1 MAVHMTNSFML
12 GSCSKNRWCRKP
24 GKSNHALAASSVAL
38 QNRSGRSCSRYLP
51 HTSLGILP
59 NGKSSKNVHLDNKEG
74 RLGHKTLV
82 AKPLPTDDA
91 MSKQFYIAKAVDNGA
106 CDEPRQEQANEET
119 LQMKTQYVFAN
130 CPPLVVAHETDIFS
144 IAVTPNSVI
153 SGSGASTLRI
163 HSTTTPDFPI
173 AQSIDVA
180 HKLGCHHV
188 TTAKGGSG
196 QVACS
201 AGFGGEVNVWRRS
214 EAGDW
219 TLDTTLRPSD
229 LIAGNK
235 GGAPGT
241 QEGAP
246 AAAITKTDKTTD
258 AWALALSKNEQYLA
272 YTTHDGR
279 VGVWDLQARAQLLV
293 YSSHNRATSSF
304 AMAVDL
310 SQDGKYTAAGYQ
322 SGSVNVFNNDQSK
335 LVYTLPGL
343 AKPVRAVAFSPL
355 GKRLAAG
362 GDAGVISLY
371 DMKHGEPVGNLTPPG
386 STTSSSAVW
395 VMSLDFSASGE
406 YLLAGYMDG
415 KVRVWNVEL
424 GTCVAT
430 NGETEMSALWS
441 VKWLPPKSERP
452 GADTESFCT
461 AGADRRLTFYREAG
475 SNPII

>member
-1 MAVHMTNSFML
+1 
-12 GSCSKNRWCRKP
+12 
-24 GKSNHALAASSVAL
+24 
-38 QNRSGRSCSRYLP
+38 
-51 HTSLGILP
+51 
-59 NGKSSKNVHLDNKEG
+59 
-74 RLGHKTLV
+74 
-82 AKPLPTDDA
+82 
-91 MSKQFYIAKAVDNGA
+91 MSKQYYIAKAVDNGA
-106 CDEPRQEQANEET
+106 EQHTVYQSAVDYYG
-119 LQMKTQYVFAN
+119 LAQ
-130 CPPLVVAHETDIFS
+130 PTDIFS
-144 IAVTPNSVI
+144 ITVTPTSVI
-153 SGSGASTLRI
+153 SGSGASTLRV
-163 HSTTTPDFPI
+163 HSMTTAEYPI
-173 AQSIDVA
+173 AQSIDGA

-188 TTAKGGSG
+188 TTAKGSPG

-201 AGFGGEVNVWRRS
+201 AGFGGEVNVWRRI

-219 TLDTTLRPSD
+219 ALDTTLRPSD
-229 LIAGNK
+229 LVK
-235 GGAPGT
+235 GGT
-241 QEGAP
+241 TAP
-246 AAAITKTDKTTD
+246 AEGEDGAAEAKTEKTTD

-279 VGVWDLQARAQLLV
+279 VGVWDLQAKAQLLV
-293 YSSHNRATSSF
+293 YSAHNRATSSF

-362 GDAGVISLY
+362 GDSGVISLY

-430 NGETEMSALWS
+430 NGETEMSAIWS

>member
-1 MAVHMTNSFML
+1 MT
-12 GSCSKNRWCRKP
+12 
-24 GKSNHALAASSVAL
+24 
-38 QNRSGRSCSRYLP
+38 
-51 HTSLGILP
+51 
-59 NGKSSKNVHLDNKEG
+59 
-74 RLGHKTLV
+74 
-82 AKPLPTDDA
+82 PT
-91 MSKQFYIAKAVDNGA
+91 
-106 CDEPRQEQANEET
+106 
-119 LQMKTQYVFAN
+119 
-130 CPPLVVAHETDIFS
+130 
-144 IAVTPNSVI
+144 SVI
-153 SGSGASTLRI
+153 SGSGASTLRV
-163 HSTTTPDFPI
+163 HSTATAEFPI
-173 AQSIDVA
+173 AQSVDGA

-188 TTAKGGSG
+188 ATAKGGAG
-196 QVACS
+196 RVACS
-201 AGFGGEVNVWRRS
+201 AGFGGEVKVWRCS

-219 TLDTTLRPSD
+219 TLGTTLRPSD
-229 LIAGNK
+229 LVAAGAA
-235 GGAPGT
+235 GGDD
-241 QEGAP
+241 EGG
-246 AAAITKTDKTTD
+246 KTDKTTD
-258 AWALALSKNEQYLA
+258 AWALALSNNEQYLA

-279 VGVWDLQARAQLLV
+279 VGVWDLQAGKRLLV
-293 YSSHNRATSSF
+293 YSANNRATSSF

-322 SGSVNVFNNDQSK
+322 GGAVNVFNNDQSK

-343 AKPVRAVAFSPL
+343 AKPIRAVAFSPL

-386 STTSSSAVW
+386 STTSSSQVW

-430 NGETEMSALWS
+430 NGETDMSALWC
-441 VKWLPPKSERP
+441 VRWLPPKTERP

-475 SNPII
+475 SNPIL

>member
-1 MAVHMTNSFML
+1 MT
-12 GSCSKNRWCRKP
+12 
-24 GKSNHALAASSVAL
+24 
-38 QNRSGRSCSRYLP
+38 
-51 HTSLGILP
+51 
-59 NGKSSKNVHLDNKEG
+59 
-74 RLGHKTLV
+74 
-82 AKPLPTDDA
+82 
-91 MSKQFYIAKAVDNGA
+91 
-106 CDEPRQEQANEET
+106 
-119 LQMKTQYVFAN
+119 
-130 CPPLVVAHETDIFS
+130 AHETDIFS
-144 IAVTPNSVI
+144 IAVTPTTVI
-153 SGSGASTLRI
+153 SGSGASTLRF
-163 HSTTTPDFPI
+163 HSTAGADFPI
-173 AQSIDVA
+173 TQSIDGA

-188 TTAKGGSG
+188 ATAKGGAG
-196 QVACS
+196 KIACS
-201 AGFGGEVNVWRRS
+201 AGFGGDVKIWRLG

-219 TLDTTLRPSD
+219 VLDSHLRPKD
-229 LIAGNK
+229 LVGRGDK
-235 GGAPGT
+235 GDKGDGT
-241 QEGAP
+241 EEGES
-246 AAAITKTDKTTD
+246 TDEPDKSKKTTD
-258 AWALALSKNEQYLA
+258 AWALALSHDEKYMA

-279 VGVWDLQARAQLLV
+279 VGVWDVEGKERLLV
-293 YSSHNRATSSF
+293 YSTHNRATSSF

-322 SGSVNVFNNDQSK
+322 NGSVNVFNNDQSK

-386 STTSSSAVW
+386 ATASSPSVW

-415 KVRVWNVEL
+415 KVRVWNIEL

-430 NGETEMSALWS
+430 NGETEMKALWT

-452 GADTESFCT
+452 GADTESFCI
-461 AGADRRLTFYREAG
+461 AGADRSLSFYREAG

>member
-1 MAVHMTNSFML
+1 
-12 GSCSKNRWCRKP
+12 
-24 GKSNHALAASSVAL
+24 
-38 QNRSGRSCSRYLP
+38 
-51 HTSLGILP
+51 
-59 NGKSSKNVHLDNKEG
+59 
-74 RLGHKTLV
+74 
-82 AKPLPTDDA
+82 
-91 MSKQFYIAKAVDNGA
+91 MSKQYYIAKAVDN
-106 CDEPRQEQANEET
+106 
-119 LQMKTQYVFAN
+119 
-130 CPPLVVAHETDIFS
+130 AHETDIFS
-144 IAVTPNSVI
+144 IAVTPTSVI

-163 HSTTTPDFPI
+163 HSTTTPEFAI
-173 AQSIDVA
+173 AQSINGA

-188 TTAKGGSG
+188 TTAKGSSG
-196 QVACS
+196 TVACS

-219 TLDTTLRPSD
+219 TLDTVLRPSD
-229 LIAGNK
+229 LVG
-235 GGAPGT
+235 GGAR
-241 QEGAP
+241 EDVASGA
-246 AAAITKTDKTTD
+246 ATKASDKTTD
-258 AWALALSKNEQYLA
+258 AWALALSKSEQYLA

-279 VGVWDLQARAQLLV
+279 VGVWDLQARSQLLV
-293 YSSHNRATSSF
+293 YSTNNRATSSF

-430 NGETEMSALWS
+430 NGETEMTALWS

-461 AGADRRLTFYREAG
+461 AGGDRRLTFYREAG

>member
-1 MAVHMTNSFML
+1 
-12 GSCSKNRWCRKP
+12 
-24 GKSNHALAASSVAL
+24 
-38 QNRSGRSCSRYLP
+38 
-51 HTSLGILP
+51 
-59 NGKSSKNVHLDNKEG
+59 
-74 RLGHKTLV
+74 
-82 AKPLPTDDA
+82 
-91 MSKQFYIAKAVDNGA
+91 MSKQYYIAKAVDN
-106 CDEPRQEQANEET
+106 
-119 LQMKTQYVFAN
+119 
-130 CPPLVVAHETDIFS
+130 AHETDIFS
-144 IAVTPNSVI
+144 ITVTPTSVI
-153 SGSGASTLRI
+153 SGSGASTLRV
-163 HSTTTPDFPI
+163 HSMTTAEYPI
-173 AQSIDVA
+173 AQSIDGA

-188 TTAKGGSG
+188 TTAKGSPG

-201 AGFGGEVNVWRRS
+201 AGFGGEVNVWRRI

-219 TLDTTLRPSD
+219 ALDTTLRPSD
-229 LIAGNK
+229 LVK
-235 GGAPGT
+235 GGT
-241 QEGAP
+241 TAP
-246 AAAITKTDKTTD
+246 AEGEDGAAEAKTEKTTD

-279 VGVWDLQARAQLLV
+279 VGVWDLQAKAQLLV
-293 YSSHNRATSSF
+293 YSAHNRATSSF

-362 GDAGVISLY
+362 GDSGVISLY

-430 NGETEMSALWS
+430 NGETEMSAIWS

>member
-1 MAVHMTNSFML
+1 M
-12 GSCSKNRWCRKP
+12 
-24 GKSNHALAASSVAL
+24 
-38 QNRSGRSCSRYLP
+38 Y
-51 HTSLGILP
+51 
-59 NGKSSKNVHLDNKEG
+59 
-74 RLGHKTLV
+74 
-82 AKPLPTDDA
+82 
-91 MSKQFYIAKAVDNGA
+91 YIAKAVDN
-106 CDEPRQEQANEET
+106 
-119 LQMKTQYVFAN
+119 
-130 CPPLVVAHETDIFS
+130 AHETDIFS
-144 IAVTPNSVI
+144 IAVTPTAVI

-163 HSTTTPDFPI
+163 HSTTTPDFAI
-173 AQSIDVA
+173 AQSIDGA

-188 TTAKGGSG
+188 ATAKGSPG

-219 TLDTTLRPSD
+219 ALDTTLRPSD
-229 LIAGNK
+229 LVSGSAAGTEDASNAGGGGSSPAK
-235 GGAPGT
+235 GTA
-241 QEGAP
+241 E
-246 AAAITKTDKTTD
+246 KTTD

-279 VGVWDLQARAQLLV
+279 VGIWDLQARSQLLV
-293 YSSHNRATSSF
+293 YSSNNRATSSF

>member
-1 MAVHMTNSFML
+1 
-12 GSCSKNRWCRKP
+12 
-24 GKSNHALAASSVAL
+24 
-38 QNRSGRSCSRYLP
+38 
-51 HTSLGILP
+51 
-59 NGKSSKNVHLDNKEG
+59 
-74 RLGHKTLV
+74 
-82 AKPLPTDDA
+82 
-91 MSKQFYIAKAVDNGA
+91 MSKQYYIAKAVN
-106 CDEPRQEQANEET
+106 N
-119 LQMKTQYVFAN
+119 
-130 CPPLVVAHETDIFS
+130 AHETDIFS
-144 IAVTPNSVI
+144 IAVTPTAVI

-163 HSTTTPDFPI
+163 HSSNTSEFAI
-173 AQSIDVA
+173 AQSIDGA

-188 TTAKGGSG
+188 ATAKGSSG
-196 QVACS
+196 KVACS
-201 AGFGGEVNVWRRS
+201 VGFGGEVNVWRCS
-214 EAGDW
+214 GAGDW
-219 TLDTTLRPSD
+219 ALDTTMRPGD
-229 LIAGNK
+229 LVRGSLADTEDTSGS
-235 GGAPGT
+235 GPTTRAT
-241 QEGAP
+241 S
-246 AAAITKTDKTTD
+246 DKTTD

-279 VGVWDLQARAQLLV
+279 VGVWDLEARSQLLV
-293 YSSHNRATSSF
+293 YSSNNRATSSF

-322 SGSVNVFNNDQSK
+322 NGSVNVFNNDQSK

-371 DMKHGEPVGNLTPPG
+371 DMKHGEPVSNLTPPG

-441 VKWLPPKSERP
+441 VKWLPPKSERS

-475 SNPII
+475 SSPII